1 MSMKASG
8 SRRWRLLLLPVLVI
22 VIVIIVALV
31 VLVPKI
37 QAAPEQPIAFDHSA
51 MVSKGMNCQFCHSD
65 ARRSPAAGMPSVQ
78 LCYGC
83 HKTIDSNVPVIK
95 EVLGYWDR
103 QQPIPWVR
111 VNVLP
116 RFVFF
121 SHEVH
126 IHAGRACEDCHGDVG
141 KMTVDKPVVNMNM
154 GWCLNC
160 HQQQPNASRLI
171 ECEICH
177 R

>member
-1 MSMKASG
+1 MVI
-8 SRRWRLLLLPVLVI
+8 RRWRLIIPILVVVI
-22 VIVIIVALV
+22 VIVVALV
-31 VLVPKI
+31 VLVPKT
-37 QAAPEQPIAFDHSA
+37 QAAPEQPIAFDHKA
-51 MVSKGMNCQFCHSD
+51 MVSLGIGCLFCHND
-65 ARRSPAAGMPSVQ
+65 ARQSPAAGMPSVQ
-78 LCYGC
+78 KCYGC
-83 HKTIDSNVPVIK
+83 HKVIDTNMPVIK

-103 QQPIPWVR
+103 QEPIPWVR

-126 IHAGRACEDCHGDVG
+126 VNAGMNCEDCHGDVG
-141 KMTVDKPVVNMNM
+141 NMTVDKPVVNMNM

-160 HQQQPNASRLI
+160 HEQQPDAEQLMD
-171 ECEICH
+171 CDVCH